1 MMRNSHV
8 SLPRCS
14 NGKLLVLLLHL
25 WQTIFQAL
33 VFFLSLAAIGVA
45 EEILLREICS
55 SSEMFVAIFGGL
67 GKLDRQISFALQ
79 CIRDICLT
87 NGKAWSYMEPL
98 SRSCSS
104 GASKTFCSLWRR
116 LTSTEAACDAQ
127 RFRGSINY
135 FKYSQSHRKVKGK
148 LTNSIEQLNK
158 YSINIAK

>member
-1 MMRNSHV
+1 LASWTARFRS
-8 SLPRCS
+8 RCS
-14 NGKLLVLLLHL
+14 
-25 WQTIFQAL
+25 A
-33 VFFLSLAAIGVA
+33 S
-45 EEILLREICS
+45 EISASPEWR
-55 SSEMFVAIFGGL
+55 A
-67 GKLDRQISFALQ
+67 
-79 CIRDICLT
+79 
-87 NGKAWSYMEPL
+87 AWSYMEPL

-135 FKYSQSHRKVKGK
+135 FKYSQSLRKVKGK